1 MRTRSE
7 ERRDDLNRLV
17 SEAVARGIIDGGQR
31 DKLQALAAHLVPE
44 ASDAEELPS
53 EGPARREARRG
64 FNAITIAYSLG
75 ALLVLFALAWF
86 LFDRWRSLVPG
97 GVLGVSLLYA

>member
-31 DKLQALAAHLVPE
+31 DKLQAFAAPFTTMV
-44 ASDAEELPS
+44 
-53 EGPARREARRG
+53 
-64 FNAITIAYSLG
+64 T
-75 ALLVLFALAWF
+75 
-86 LFDRWRSLVPG
+86 
-97 GVLGVSLLYA
+97 GVVRPQ